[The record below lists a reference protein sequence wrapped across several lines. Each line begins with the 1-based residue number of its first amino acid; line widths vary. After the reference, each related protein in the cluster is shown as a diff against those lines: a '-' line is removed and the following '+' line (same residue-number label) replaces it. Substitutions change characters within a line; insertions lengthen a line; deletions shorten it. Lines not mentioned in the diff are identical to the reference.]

1 MRIKTFINLLLV
13 AIMLVGLDS
22 CQESNEE
29 VDPTCNLENKTET
42 HAISIEEALSN
53 LDAFLKDNSTRTT
66 ISHPTVV
73 NVIPMRMDK
82 TTTRAMTTE
91 NAENVI
97 YVANFSCDQGFAV
110 LAADD
115 RIKDKIIAVTDDG
128 NITKEDIDA
137 VAFLLKNND
146 NYVDKNYPTTGNG
159 LFTVKDYPG
168 EVFLNPNTFSTYDE
182 SMADNWVGNFSEE
195 DSLPVTRAM
204 SFPEYNNRR
213 IALSYCVDYAMDEV
227 TSNTGGSSSSK
238 KSYTSNTTFSD

>member
-82 TTTRAMTTE
+82 TTR
-91 NAENVI
+91 V
-97 YVANFSCDQGFAV
+97 
-110 LAADD
+110 
-115 RIKDKIIAVTDDG
+115 
-128 NITKEDIDA
+128 
-137 VAFLLKNND
+137 
-146 NYVDKNYPTTGNG
+146 
-159 LFTVKDYPG
+159 
-168 EVFLNPNTFSTYDE
+168 
-182 SMADNWVGNFSEE
+182 
-195 DSLPVTRAM
+195 
-204 SFPEYNNRR
+204 
-213 IALSYCVDYAMDEV
+213 
-227 TSNTGGSSSSK
+227 SS
-238 KSYTSNTTFSD
+238 